1 LTDGDHQPP
10 PQTDEG
16 IPFLVIGNV
25 GNGEIDFS
33 DTRHVSEGYY
43 ESLDPYRRPKQGD
56 LLYTLVGSYGI
67 PVRVTTDTPFCIQR
81 HMAILR
87 PHENT
92 PMEYLALAM
101 ASDNVYKQATAVATG
116 TAQKTVPL
124 AGLRKIAIPLPPL
137 AEQLRIVAELGR
149 RLSVLAR
156 SEAETDVGL
165 ERADRLRQSILAVLF
180 NPSE

>member
-1 LTDGDHQPP
+1 
-10 PQTDEG
+10 
-16 IPFLVIGNV
+16 
-25 GNGEIDFS
+25 
-33 DTRHVSEGYY
+33 
-43 ESLDPYRRPKQGD
+43 
-56 LLYTLVGSYGI
+56 
-67 PVRVTTDTPFCIQR
+67 
-81 HMAILR
+81 
-87 PHENT
+87 
-92 PMEYLALAM
+92 MEYLALAM